1 MRTIHLALAAAM
13 AAIAVSASPAA
24 AQQGPSY
31 QWCAQYDEGG
41 TNCGFTTLSQC
52 NEALSGNGGFCER
65 MAAAILAPAPAPA
78 TTGSV
83 QRRRTT
89 VGAGAAQ

>member
-1 MRTIHLALAAAM
+1 MRSMHLALVAAM
-13 AAIAVSASPAA
+13 AAIAASASPAV
-24 AQQGPSY
+24 AQQGAGN
-31 QWCAQYDEGG
+31 QWCAQFEDGA

-52 NEALSGNGGFCER
+52 NAAISGNGGFCDR
-65 MAAAILAPAPAPA
+65 NNMAAAIAAPAPA

-89 VGAGAAQ
+89 VGAGA